1 MTLTL
6 ILSLFL
12 LGLLTG
18 FYSGLLGTGG
28 NIIIIPALDLLFVYY
43 NIEGIELVKYIIANS
58 LFITVFLGFFVSL
71 KQYRIG
77 NFHLREVLIIGIP
90 GMISAYIITEFIN
103 SSNWYNK
110 FAFDLLFLILL
121 ILLAIRLLF
130 FRIKEQEFK
139 KNQPVKKRGV
149 IKFINLGLLTGCI
162 TSLSGMGGGVILI
175 PFLTDI
181 NKISIKKASSISIGV
196 IMLLAFSVS
205 TNYAFANQNSA
216 MVTEKLPWQI
226 GYISIQIFLPIL
238 AGIML
243 ASTYG
248 VKVAQKTSPQKLRII
263 FGIIVSILC
272 LKMLYSIIF
281 I

>member
-6 ILSLFL
+6 IMLLFL

-71 KQYRIG
+71 KQYRID
-77 NFHLREVLIIGIP
+77 NFYLREVLVIGIP
-90 GMISAYIITEFIN
+90 GMISAYIMTEFIN

-121 ILLAIRLLF
+121 ILLAVRLLF
-130 FRIKEQEFK
+130 FKTNEQEFE
-139 KNQPVKKRGV
+139 KNQKVKKSRI
-149 IKFINLGLLTGCI
+149 IKFINLGFLTGCI

-205 TNYAFANQNSA
+205 TNYAFANPSSTIIA
-216 MVTEKLPWQI
+216 EKLPWQI
-226 GYISIQIFLPIL
+226 GYISIQFFLPIL
-238 AGIML
+238 VGIMI

-248 VKVAQKTSPQKLRII
+248 VKVAQKTSSQKLRIT

-272 LKMLYSIIF
+272 LKMIYNILLK
-281 I
+281 